1 MVTPPNVA
9 RRVPV
14 SAGSCTSSTLP
25 KTASTGAMVPRRSST
40 VAPPTSPACRMAS
53 TPEKASRTSGRSRP
67 CVSEISPT
75 TYTSLPVP
83 DRLFTPRFFIM
94 CGFTFTVFLSAF
106 QLLPT
111 APFRIQELGG
121 STFAAGLFLGFLTYA
136 SAASAPLTG
145 AIADRIGRRRTL
157 IIASSVILLC
167 AIGYGLTSSYPVMLA
182 LVLVHGVFWSG
193 LLSASAA
200 YLTHLLPDRR
210 RAEGIS
216 YWGLSSVA
224 AIAVAPPLAFW
235 IMQHGGWTWICLSC
249 GTLNLL
255 MGIIAYAL
263 PEDRVETQ
271 LDLPLPSIRPSIVEW
286 RVLVLSLTLFLY
298 SFGYGAITSFSA
310 MYADALGVSP
320 KSIYLTLLAVVILL
334 TRPLSGPL
342 ADRIGYRRVFIPCLI
357 LIAIGLTVL
366 SSASG
371 LTGLVTSAVVFGIGF
386 GTAYPVF
393 VAYVMR
399 DITAARRGAAFGGIL
414 AAFDTGIGTGSTSVG
429 WLIERYGFSTAFGI
443 AAALAA
449 IALPY
454 FLLIERR
461 LR

>member
-1 MVTPPNVA
+1 M
-9 RRVPV
+9 
-14 SAGSCTSSTLP
+14 S
-25 KTASTGAMVPRRSST
+25 
-40 VAPPTSPACRMAS
+40 
-53 TPEKASRTSGRSRP
+53 
-67 CVSEISPT
+67 
-75 TYTSLPVP
+75 
-83 DRLFTPRFFIM
+83 DRLFTPRFFVM

-111 APFRIQELGG
+111 APFRILELGG
-121 STFAAGLFLGFLTYA
+121 STFASGLFLGFLTYA
-136 SAASAPLTG
+136 SAASAPFTG

-157 IIASSVILLC
+157 IVASGVILLC
-167 AIGYGLTSSYPVMLA
+167 AIGYGLTTSYPVMLA

-200 YLTHLLPDRR
+200 YLTHLLPERR
-210 RAEGIS
+210 RAEGIG

-224 AIAVAPPLAFW
+224 AIAVAPPIAFW
-235 IMQHGGWTWICLSC
+235 IMQHGGWRWISISC

-255 MGIIAYAL
+255 MGVIAVLL

-271 LDLPLPSIRPSIVEW
+271 LDLPLPSVRPAIVEW
-286 RVLVLSLTLFLY
+286 RVLLLSLTLFMY

-310 MYADALGVSP
+310 MYSDALGVSP
-320 KSIYLTLLAVVILL
+320 KSLYLTLLAVVILL

-342 ADRIGYRRVFIPCLI
+342 ADRIGYRRVFVPCLV
-357 LIAIGLTVL
+357 LIAAGLTL
-366 SSASG
+366 LAAASG
-371 LTGLVTSAVVFGIGF
+371 LNWLVGSAIVFGVGF

-399 DITAARRGAAFGGIL
+399 DVSAARRGAAFGAIL
-414 AAFDTGIGTGSTSVG
+414 AAFDTGIGTGSTTVG
-429 WLIERYGFSTAFGI
+429 WLIEHVGFSAAFGV
-443 AAALAA
+443 AAALSA

-454 FLLIERR
+454 FLVADRR

>member
-1 MVTPPNVA
+1 M
-9 RRVPV
+9 
-14 SAGSCTSSTLP
+14 S
-25 KTASTGAMVPRRSST
+25 
-40 VAPPTSPACRMAS
+40 
-53 TPEKASRTSGRSRP
+53 
-67 CVSEISPT
+67 
-75 TYTSLPVP
+75 
-83 DRLFTPRFFIM
+83 DRLFTPRFFVM

-121 STFAAGLFLGFLTYA
+121 STFASGLFLGFLTYA

-167 AIGYGLTSSYPVMLA
+167 AIGYGVTTSYPVMLA

-200 YLTHLLPDRR
+200 YLTHLLPERR

-224 AIAVAPPLAFW
+224 AIAVAPPIAFW
-235 IMQHGGWTWICLSC
+235 IMQHGGWRWICISC

-255 MGIIAYAL
+255 MGG
-263 PEDRVETQ
+263 DR
-271 LDLPLPSIRPSIVEW
+271 LRAARGSHRDAARSAAAAAAAGRSSSGACS
-286 RVLVLSLTLFLY
+286 VLSLTLFLY

-342 ADRIGYRRVFIPCLI
+342 GRSHRLPPRVHALPGADRRRPR
-357 LIAIGLTVL
+357 A
-366 SSASG
+366 
-371 LTGLVTSAVVFGIGF
+371 AVG
-386 GTAYPVF
+386 
-393 VAYVMR
+393 
-399 DITAARRGAAFGGIL
+399 
-414 AAFDTGIGTGSTSVG
+414 
-429 WLIERYGFSTAFGI
+429 
-443 AAALAA
+443 
-449 IALPY
+449 
-454 FLLIERR
+454 R
-461 LR
+461 LGPRAG